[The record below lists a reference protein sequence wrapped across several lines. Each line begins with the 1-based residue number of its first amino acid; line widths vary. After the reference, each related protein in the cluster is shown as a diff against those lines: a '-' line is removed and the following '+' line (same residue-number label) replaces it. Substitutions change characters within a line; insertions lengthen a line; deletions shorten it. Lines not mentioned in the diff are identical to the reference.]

1 MSKYKWL
8 KTLKKFL
15 WVAGYTIVAGVI
27 VVFTEQEWFLVIIPV
42 LIALQNFLKHKCGLK
57 I

>member
-1 MSKYKWL
+1 MDYNWK

-15 WVAGYTIVAGVI
+15 WVAGYTVLAGI
-27 VVFTEQEWFLVIIPV
+27 ILVFTEQGWYLSIIPALV
-42 LIALQNFLKHKCGLK
+42 ALQNFLKHKCGWK